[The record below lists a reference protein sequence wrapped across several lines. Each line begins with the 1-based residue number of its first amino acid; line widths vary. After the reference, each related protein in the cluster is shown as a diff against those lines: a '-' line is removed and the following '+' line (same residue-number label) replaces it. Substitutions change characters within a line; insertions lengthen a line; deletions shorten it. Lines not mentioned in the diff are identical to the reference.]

1 MTDLETRLRAELNA
15 AAHDVR
21 TSPDAWQRNQRLLAA
36 GRSGRRS
43 RFTWLVSA
51 AAAVVV
57 VVAGFTALSGTGD
70 NRSTPAESDPVE
82 NNGVLGTPVEV
93 ARLGSGPDQVT
104 VEMAIETGKGSQPD
118 MCTRF
123 VTGPDSTSSCG
134 GQSPDS
140 EKARVAFDYLSGS
153 QGAQTQSVQ
162 GVVDARVTVVRAW
175 LSDGTEVRPRL
186 VALGVDD
193 LRGFAVPTKK
203 GEPQPVR
210 LAAYASDEKALEYV
224 NVVVRFG
231 AEWLP
236 AGPVSGC
243 PADVDCRL
251 EKLDAGLIAQVIR
264 EPDRVIVLVWPEV
277 GELEVSG
284 SSAELR
290 TGSSSGGEPGALIQA
305 MVLTPATFGGPLD
318 AQLTVTAVDGPNSV
332 EITSPPP

>member
-1 MTDLETRLRAELNA
+1 MTDLETRLRDELNA
-15 AAHDVR
+15 AARDVPI
-21 TSPDAWQRNQRLLAA
+21 SPDAWQRNQTLLAND
-36 GRSGRRS
+36 RSGHRS
-43 RFTWLVSA
+43 RVTWLVSA
-51 AAAVVV
+51 AAVVV
-57 VVAGFTALSGTGD
+57 VIVAGFTALSGTGND
-70 NRSTPAESDPVE
+70 RSTPPAASDPSE
-82 NNGVLGTPVEV
+82 NGGVLGAPVEV
-93 ARLGSGPDQVT
+93 ARLGSGPDQVR
-104 VEMAIETGKGSQPD
+104 VEMAIEDGKGSRPD

-123 VTGPDSTSSCG
+123 IIGPDSTSSCG

-153 QGAQTQSVQ
+153 QGAETQSVQ

-210 LAAYASDEKALEYV
+210 LAAYASDGKALEYV

-243 PADVDCRL
+243 PAGVDCRL

-290 TGSSSGGEPGALIQA
+290 TGSSGGEPGALIQA